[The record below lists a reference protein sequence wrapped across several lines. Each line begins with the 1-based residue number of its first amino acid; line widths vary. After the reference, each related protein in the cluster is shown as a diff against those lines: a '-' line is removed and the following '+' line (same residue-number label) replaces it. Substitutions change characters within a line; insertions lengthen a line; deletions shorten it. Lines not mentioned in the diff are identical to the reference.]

1 MTSTC
6 WRLKK
11 GKSSSLENF
20 PQIYQ
25 FSTAR
30 GASEQRERSEIIK
43 KNYIFLVFN
52 QELHQLRLLLYLHL
66 SLAASLITLCT
77 EVKCNLE
84 ESS

>member
-43 KNYIFLVFN
+43 K
-52 QELHQLRLLLYLHL
+52 ELHFS
-66 SLAASLITLCT
+66 SLQPRTASTAFIALFTP
-77 EVKCNLE
+77 
-84 ESS
+84 